1 MVWTAI
7 LLAHEAA
14 RRQGAMQPP
23 RALGD
28 RTDILRG
35 NDRLLPNFLSPR
47 TNRYGGRRHL
57 RMQEDRMAPRAGLE
71 PATRRRTV
79 GAIPSISCVGVT
91 EHQQVWSAHKGPF
104 PPAMPATMSDS
115 HDPVAEAVAALIAA
129 GYMVE
134 QFVEPPE
141 LWLVDGEIMTEG
153 ALLDEAIQTAFTD
166 G

>member
-1 MVWTAI
+1 
-7 LLAHEAA
+7 
-14 RRQGAMQPP
+14 
-23 RALGD
+23 
-28 RTDILRG
+28 
-35 NDRLLPNFLSPR
+35 
-47 TNRYGGRRHL
+47 
-57 RMQEDRMAPRAGLE
+57 
-71 PATRRRTV
+71 
-79 GAIPSISCVGVT
+79 
-91 EHQQVWSAHKGPF
+91 
-104 PPAMPATMSDS
+104 MPATMSDS